1 MIGVSVVGSL
11 GQLLYKLHRGYYY
24 LKRKYASFVFRHA
37 VCKCGHGTDIMPEF
51 WLEGGKYISVG
62 DHFMA
67 RNGLRLE
74 AWDRYENFR
83 YTPMIC
89 IGDHVN
95 VGEHCHIGA
104 VSKVIIG
111 NHVLMGSKVY
121 ITDHH
126 HGSTAINDLKKHPA
140 DRKLYSKGDVII
152 EDDVF
157 IGDNVVIM
165 PGVKV
170 GHNSVL
176 AASTVVT
183 KCVPPFSVVCG
194 ISGKLIKQCSES
206 GEC

>member
-1 MIGVSVVGSL
+1 MSRTGHLI
-11 GQLLYKLHRGYYY
+11 YKLYRGCFYV
-24 LKRKYASFVFRHA
+24 KRKYSSVIFRFA
-37 VCKCGHGTDIMPEF
+37 VGKCGHGTEIMPEF
-51 WLEGGKYISVG
+51 WIEGGNYISVG
-62 DHFMA
+62 NYFMA

-74 AWDRYENFR
+74 AWDQYRDAR
-83 YTPMIC
+83 YTPMIS

-111 NHVLMGSKVY
+111 SHVLMGSKVY

-126 HGSTAINDLKKHPA
+126 HGTTDPEDLKRPPA
-140 DRKLYSKGDVII
+140 ARKLHSKGDVII
-152 EDDVF
+152 EDNVF

-176 AASTVVT
+176 AANTVVT

-194 ISGKLIKQCSES
+194 IPGKVAGKYSE
-206 GEC
+206 